1 MAKVDYKKLM
11 ELKEVLRLIATLR
24 QPMGKEPISLW
35 DAYGRVLAEEIHSP
49 EDLPHFAR
57 STMDGYAVI
66 ARDTF
71 GASATMPSILEV
83 VGSVKM
89 GEEPAIRLDSGRC
102 AAISTGGMLPSGAD
116 AVVMLEQTQELDEN
130 TVEIFRPVA
139 VGENVIQVG
148 EDIKKGQLILKAG
161 RKLSAAD
168 LGLLSALGITKVPVR
183 PRLKVSLISTGD
195 EIVDPEEIPTHGKIR
210 DVNSV
215 MVSALIK
222 AFGQTPIYLGKAKDD
237 FQELQRML
245 QKGLEES
252 DLVLISGGSSI
263 GTRDLTIN
271 VLNAFKDF
279 ELLCHGIMISPGKPT
294 IIGQV
299 GPKPVIGLPGHVAS
313 AFVIMVVIV
322 RPLIRFL
329 SGMSW
334 EDSISYFSLKA
345 RASRNIESQPG
356 REDYVRARL
365 LRKGDGY
372 FVEPL
377 FGKSGLI
384 STVVEGD
391 GLIRIETYS
400 EGVYEG
406 EEVEFIPFGPL
417 LGEV

>member
-1 MAKVDYKKLM
+1 MAKVEYMRLM
-11 ELKEVLRLIATLR
+11 HLNEALNLLKAFR
-24 QPMGKEPISLW
+24 QKEGQAAVSLW
-35 DAYGRVLAEEIHSP
+35 DAYGRVLAEDIHAP

-71 GASATMPSILEV
+71 GASAAMPSILEV

-116 AVVMLEQTQELDEN
+116 AVVMLEQTQEIDEN

-161 RKLSAAD
+161 RRLSAAD
-168 LGLLSALGITKVPVR
+168 LGLLAALGITKVPVR

-195 EIVDPEEIPTHGKIR
+195 EIVDPEEIPAYGKIR

>member
-1 MAKVDYKKLM
+1 MAKVEYMRLM
-11 ELKEVLRLIATLR
+11 HLNEALNLLKAFR
-24 QPMGKEPISLW
+24 QKEGQAAVSLW
-35 DAYGRVLAEEIHSP
+35 DAYGSVLAEEIHSP

-161 RKLSAAD
+161 RRLSAAD
-168 LGLLSALGITKVPVR
+168 LGLLAALGITKVPVR

-294 IIGQV
+294 IIGRV